1 MQTYLELP
9 SMTTDPA
16 SMPQTPPARGKPWL
30 IGLMALV
37 LFGLLGTAVATYGI
51 RDPADNAPVP
61 PSKKGAESAQGTIT
75 RIAMPYDDPP
85 IPPGPHREEF
95 RTACT
100 ACHSP
105 RLVFTQP
112 ILNQKQ
118 WNAVVHKMVAVYGA
132 PLSGEEEKQIVSYLQ
147 TVHGK

>member
-1 MQTYLELP
+1 
-9 SMTTDPA
+9 MTTDTA
-16 SMPQTPPARGKPWL
+16 MSPQTAPARGKPWL
-30 IGLMALV
+30 IGLIALL
-37 LFGLLGTAVATYGI
+37 LFGLLGTAVAIYGI
-51 RDPADNAPVP
+51 RDSTAVAPGQ
-61 PSKKGAESAQGTIT
+61 SAKKETNPVQGTIT
-75 RIAMPYDDPP
+75 RIEMPLDDPP
-85 IPPGPHREEF
+85 IPPGPHREDF

-100 ACHSP
+100 VCHSP